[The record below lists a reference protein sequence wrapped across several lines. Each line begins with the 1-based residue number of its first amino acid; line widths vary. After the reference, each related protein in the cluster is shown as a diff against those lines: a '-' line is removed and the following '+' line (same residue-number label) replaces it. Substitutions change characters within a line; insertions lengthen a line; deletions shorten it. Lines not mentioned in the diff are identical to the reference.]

1 MADWRTALQR
11 VGRSSTRKVQKER
24 RDFQRAL
31 QADRR
36 RRLQAA
42 GTNIEELLVAGR
54 FKEAWNHLTQWYRQ
68 WRCKE
73 ARPTREGLDQV
84 SADRAELYRCR
95 PPEGLWVPLLLQP
108 SVVSDDIPSEAEIE
122 MAVKRL
128 KVRRAGG
135 LSFMRV

>member
-1 MADWRTALQR
+1 M
-11 VGRSSTRKVQKER
+11 
-24 RDFQRAL
+24 
-31 QADRR
+31 
-36 RRLQAA
+36 
-42 GTNIEELLVAGR
+42 
-54 FKEAWNHLTQWYRQ
+54 
-68 WRCKE
+68 
-73 ARPTREGLDQV
+73 